1 MIVSQR
7 HRSTGAPGGAGA
19 PPGQSLG
26 GHPLF
31 HDRLSKTQVDWG
43 SWGGWRPPCQSLGGP
58 PLISLSSLTRDPQ
71 GTGGPPLISV
81 LCRQGRPLPPAW
93 AEDQGWG
100 ASPCSTALPG
110 EPDVEAAGR
119 CHYPGAVSTV
129 AAGAGPYLRPG
140 AVSPLFHRLPAPVP
154 SDRTRSPP
162 HDVPVQNTRCSGL
175 G

>member
-1 MIVSQR
+1 MIISQK

-31 HDRLSKTQVDWG
+31 HDRLSKTQVDRG
-43 SWGGWRPPCQSLGGP
+43 SWGAGAPPVSLWGATPYFIIVSHQGSTRDGGP
-58 PLISLSSLTRDPQ
+58 PLL
-71 GTGGPPLISV
+71 SV

-93 AEDQGWG
+93 AEDQGRG
-100 ASPCSTALPG
+100 ASPCFTALPG